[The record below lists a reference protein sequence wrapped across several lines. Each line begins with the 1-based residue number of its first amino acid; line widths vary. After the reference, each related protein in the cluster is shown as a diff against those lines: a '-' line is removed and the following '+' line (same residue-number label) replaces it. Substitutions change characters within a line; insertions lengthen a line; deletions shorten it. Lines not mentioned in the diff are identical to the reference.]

1 VIYFI
6 ILQEKKG
13 REVMYTYN
21 IKVGYSVTDSTLTM
35 TIPAILDCFEDA
47 ATYEAETGA
56 VSMENLARLGIV
68 WVLSS
73 WQIVIE
79 RRPRLFENIKI
90 YTAPYDFK
98 GFLGYRNFWIEG
110 ENGEV
115 IVKASSIWTLL
126 NTANLRPTKPTEE
139 VLEGYK
145 LMEKLDMD
153 YKPRKIAIKGNPI
166 EGESFKI
173 RKYQIDSNQH
183 VNNVEYVKLAMET
196 LPIDKE
202 ITGLRV
208 EYKKSAHYGDTLKTL
223 IYNGD
228 TDTHQVVLEDENGD
242 VTAIIEF
249 M

>member
-1 VIYFI
+1 
-6 ILQEKKG
+6 
-13 REVMYTYN
+13 MYNYN
-21 IKVGYSVTDSTLTM
+21 VKVGYSVTDSTLTM

-47 ATYEAETGA
+47 ATYEAETGP
-56 VSMENLARLGIV
+56 VSMANLASLGIV

-73 WQIVIE
+73 WQIEVE
-79 RRPRLFENIKI
+79 RRPKLFENIKI
-90 YTAPYDFK
+90 FTAPYDFK

-110 ENGEV
+110 ESGEV

-126 NTANLRPTKPTEE
+126 DTDNLRPTKPTEE
-139 VLEGYK
+139 VLKGYELK
-145 LMEKLDMD
+145 EKLDMD

-196 LPIDKE
+196 LPMDKE
-202 ITGLRV
+202 VTSLRV

-223 IYNGD
+223 IYND
-228 TDTHQVVLEDENGD
+228 DNNTHQVVLEDEAGD